1 VDELSKDAR
10 RLIDTA
16 MTDDEPPS
24 PDASWGALV
33 VRLTGETPQAFR
45 DPAHAAAAAPKP
57 RSTGR
62 WIALAVVIAIA
73 GLGGWALVRRARE
86 ESASVPASAPAPT
99 RPSDRASAPTT
110 TRAEPAAA
118 TPEPAL
124 ERLLPEAETALARRD
139 FARALELLERHAE
152 RAPLVD
158 ADRRMALRVLALC
171 GLDRRDDAR
180 AEARAFLA
188 AHPGSQWIDEVRAS
202 CAGP

>member
-45 DPAHAAAAAPKP
+45 DAAHAGAATPKP
-57 RSTGR
+57 RSSGR
-62 WIALAVVIAIA
+62 WIALCVVIAIA
-73 GLGGWALVRRARE
+73 GLGGWALVRRTRE
-86 ESASVPASAPAPT
+86 ESVSVPASAPVPA
-99 RPSDRASAPTT
+99 RPRDRANVPPTP
-110 TRAEPAAA
+110 RVAKPPA

-139 FARALELLERHAE
+139 SARALELLERHAE

-171 GLDRRDDAR
+171 GLDRREDAR

-188 AHPGSQWIDEVRAS
+188 AHPESQWIDEVQTS